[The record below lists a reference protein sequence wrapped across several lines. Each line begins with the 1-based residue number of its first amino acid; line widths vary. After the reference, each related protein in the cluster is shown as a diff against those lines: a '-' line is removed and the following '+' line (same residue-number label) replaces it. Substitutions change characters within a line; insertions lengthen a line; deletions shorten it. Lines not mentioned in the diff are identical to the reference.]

1 MSLIFYYPYS
11 LNILYLIQVF
21 ILRYKLNN
29 ELILAEIEWN
39 KLGAYLKET
48 QILGSIQSTLYWDQ
62 NTGMPKK
69 GASWRSEQFTYIA
82 KLLHKRNSSE
92 EFANLIKAAQNELK
106 NSEKHSENQSKIQ
119 GKKRNIE
126 LLIKELKRE
135 SNLDPKLV
143 ELLAKAKSKGYQSW
157 QEAKKKSDFGIFLPF
172 FKELIKL
179 RIEEAKQ
186 ISDKY
191 SSWETLAQPFE
202 PDLTLKWL
210 NKIFQPLRETIPSML
225 REINKSKKYE
235 WDLKPKSQE
244 NLCTKLL
251 DEFGR
256 DNDLV
261 VVAKSPHPFSIT
273 LGPNDFRITTRVV
286 EGEPFSSFLATA
298 HEWGHS
304 IYEQGL
310 PSQSHQWF
318 AWPLGQATSMGI
330 HESQSLFWENRI
342 VKSKSFSKRFFKNFV
357 SEGCSLNNHLELWE
371 SINHMKAGFN
381 RVEADELTY
390 GLHILIRT
398 ELEINLIENDLDAKD
413 IPFEWNK
420 RYEELLGIRPPNDSE
435 GCLQDVHWS
444 EGAFGYFPSYLLGH
458 LISAQISAQMEK
470 DIGSIDNL
478 IENGEYEKII
488 FWLKNNIHKHG
499 RSLNSMDLVRNVTNK
514 ELTADYFIN
523 HLRSKI
529 NDFY

>member
-1 MSLIFYYPYS
+1 M
-11 LNILYLIQVF
+11 
-21 ILRYKLNN
+21 
-29 ELILAEIEWN
+29 AEIAWN

-48 QILGSIQSTLYWDQ
+48 QILGSIQNTLYWDQ

-69 GASWRSEQFTYIA
+69 GASWRSEQLTYIA
-82 KLLHKRNSSE
+82 KVLHQRNSSE
-92 EFANLIKAAQNELK
+92 EFANLIKSASIELLDSERHYK
-106 NSEKHSENQSKIQ
+106 NPQIIQ
-119 GKKRNIE
+119 EKKRNIE
-126 LLIKELKRE
+126 LLEKEFNRQR
-135 SNLDPKLV
+135 NLDPKLV
-143 ELLAKAKSKGYQSW
+143 ESLAKAKSIGYESW
-157 QEAKKKSDFGIFLPF
+157 QEAKKKSDFEIFLPF
-172 FKELIKL
+172 FEELIKL

-186 ISDKY
+186 ISEIY
-191 SSWETLAQPFE
+191 SPWETLAQPFE

-210 NKIFQPLRETIPSML
+210 NNMFQPLRETIPSL
-225 REINKSKKYE
+225 LSAINKSNKNS
-235 WDLKPKSQE
+235 WDLSPESQQ
-244 NLCTKLL
+244 NLCSKLL

-256 DNDLV
+256 NKDLV

-273 LGPNDFRITTRVV
+273 LGPNDYRITTRIV

-318 AWPLGQATSMGI
+318 AWPLGQATSMGV

-342 VKSKSFSKRFFKNFV
+342 VKSKSFSKRFFKKFV
-357 SEGCSLNNHLELWE
+357 AEGCALKNHLELWK
-371 SINHMKAGFN
+371 SINHLQAGLN

-398 ELEINLIENDLDAKD
+398 ELEIDLIEGDLEAKD
-413 IPFEWNK
+413 IPYEWNK
-420 RYEELLGIRPPNDSE
+420 RYEELLGIRPSNDSE

-458 LISAQISAQMEK
+458 LISAQISSQMER
-470 DIGSIDNL
+470 DIGLIDNL

-499 RSLNSMDLVRNVTNK
+499 RSVNSMELVRNITGE
-514 ELTADYFIN
+514 ELSSEYFIN
-523 HLRSKI
+523 HLKTKI
-529 NDFY
+529 NDFC

>member
-1 MSLIFYYPYS
+1 M
-11 LNILYLIQVF
+11 
-21 ILRYKLNN
+21 
-29 ELILAEIEWN
+29 AEIEWN

-48 QILGSIQSTLYWDQ
+48 QILGSIQNTLYWDQ

-69 GASWRSEQFTYIA
+69 GASWRSEQLTYIA
-82 KLLHKRNSSE
+82 KILHQRNSSE
-92 EFANLIKAAQNELK
+92 EFANFIKSASKELLD
-106 NSEKHSENQSKIQ
+106 SERHSENSQIIQ
-119 GKKRNIE
+119 EKKRNIE
-126 LLIKELKRE
+126 LLEKEYNRQR
-135 SNLDPKLV
+135 NLDPKLV
-143 ELLAKAKSKGYQSW
+143 ESLAKAKSKGYESW
-157 QEAKKKSDFGIFLPF
+157 QEAKRKSDFDIFLPF
-172 FKELIKL
+172 FKDLIKL

-186 ISDKY
+186 ISEIY
-191 SSWETLAQPFE
+191 SPWETLAQPFE

-210 NKIFQPLRETIPSML
+210 NNMFQPLRETIPSL
-225 REINKSKKYE
+225 LSAINKSKKNS
-235 WDLKPKSQE
+235 WDLSPESQQ
-244 NLCTKLL
+244 NLCSKLL

-256 DNDLV
+256 NKDLV

-273 LGPNDFRITTRVV
+273 LGPNDYRITTRIV

-318 AWPLGQATSMGI
+318 AWPLGQATSMAV

-357 SEGCSLNNHLELWE
+357 SEGCSLKSHLELWK
-371 SINHMKAGFN
+371 SINHLQAGLN

-398 ELEINLIENDLDAKD
+398 ELEIDLIEGDLEAKD
-413 IPFEWNK
+413 IPYEWNK
-420 RYEELLGIRPPNDSE
+420 RYEELLGIRPSNDSE

-458 LISAQISAQMEK
+458 LISAQISSQMER
-470 DIGSIDNL
+470 DIGLIDNL

-499 RSLNSMDLVRNVTNK
+499 RSVNSMELVRNITGE
-514 ELTADYFIN
+514 ELSSEYFIN
-523 HLRSKI
+523 HLKTKI
-529 NDFY
+529 NDFC

>member
-1 MSLIFYYPYS
+1 MS
-11 LNILYLIQVF
+11 
-21 ILRYKLNN
+21 
-29 ELILAEIEWN
+29 EIEWN
-39 KLGAYLKET
+39 RLGAYLKET
-48 QILGSIQSTLYWDQ
+48 QILGSIQNTLYWDQ

-69 GASWRSEQFTYIA
+69 GASWRSDQLTYMA
-82 KLLHKRNSSE
+82 KLLHSRNSSD
-92 EFANLIKAAQNELK
+92 EFANLIKAAQNELRGEEINSK
-106 NSEKHSENQSKIQ
+106 NQEIIR
-119 GKKRNIE
+119 GKNRNIE
-126 LLIKELKRE
+126 LLKKEFSRE

-157 QEAKKKSDFGIFLPF
+157 QEAKKKSNFDIFLPF
-172 FKELIKL
+172 FKELINL

-191 SSWETLAQPFE
+191 SPWETLAQPFE
-202 PDLTLKWL
+202 PDITLEWL
-210 NKIFQPLRETIPSML
+210 NKIFQPLKDTIPFMI
-225 REINKSKKYE
+225 REINKSKKYD
-235 WDLKPKSQE
+235 WDLEPKSQQ
-244 NLCTKLL
+244 NLCSKLL

-256 DNDLV
+256 DKDLV

-273 LGPNDFRITTRVV
+273 LGPEDYRITTRIV

-318 AWPLGQATSMGI
+318 AWPLGQATSMGV

-342 VKSKSFSKRFFKNFV
+342 VKSKSFSKRFFKKFV
-357 SEGCSLNNHLELWE
+357 SEGCSLNNYLELWQ
-371 SINHMKAGFN
+371 SINHMKAGLN

-398 ELEINLIENDLDAKD
+398 ELEINLIENNLDAKD
-413 IPFEWNK
+413 VPFEWNK
-420 RYEELLGIRPPNDSE
+420 RYEELLGIRPSNDSE

-458 LISAQISAQMEK
+458 LISAQISDKMEQE
-470 DIGSIDNL
+470 IGSIDNL
-478 IENGEYEKII
+478 IENGEYEKIK

-499 RSLNSMDLVRNVTNK
+499 RSLNSMELVKNVTAK
-514 ELTADYFIN
+514 ELIPDYFIN
-523 HLRSKI
+523 YLRSKI
-529 NDFY
+529 NDFC